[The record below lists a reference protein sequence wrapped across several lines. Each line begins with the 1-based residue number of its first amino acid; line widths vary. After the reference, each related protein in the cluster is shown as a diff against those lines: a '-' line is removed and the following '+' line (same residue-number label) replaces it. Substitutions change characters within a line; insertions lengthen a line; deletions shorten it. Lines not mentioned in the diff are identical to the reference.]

1 MKVRNMES
9 PRSGRAVANQYI
21 ITDGERVAF
30 QSYASMIAEIDYSGA
45 VITIGSDWD
54 YSATTTKYRNAFFD
68 EMHFYEMDNT
78 EKVRAA
84 LKAGAV
90 SINGREFAIVRA

>member
-30 QSYASMIAEIDYSGA
+30 QSYESMIAEIDYSGA
-45 VITIGSDWD
+45 VITIGEDWN
-54 YSATTTKYRNAFFD
+54 YSNTTTKYRNAFFD
-68 EMHFYEMDNT
+68 EMYIYEMNST
-78 EKVRAA
+78 EKVRKA

-90 SINGREFAIVRA
+90 SINGYKFAIVRA